1 MLGEVIGHYVIDVLL
16 GEGNFGRVFR
26 VHDINDKTKI
36 YALKQIEIQEKPE
49 KKYLE
54 NAIKLEKAN
63 LVKVENE
70 NSVKLFEAFDTDEYH
85 YLVFELCDSDLEKEF
100 KKHKKKQKRPY
111 NELEICLIISQLN
124 NCFKKMREEGII
136 HRDLKLANIL
146 IKYDKNI
153 PVIGFI
159 AKLSDFGLSK
169 ELSKENE
176 LTNTV
181 VGTPITRAPE
191 VFFSKWYNA
200 KADLWGIGVIIFKL
214 LYNALPFEAHSFE
227 GLKRELKS
235 WKQLII
241 PKDVN
246 NPISNECLDLLNKL
260 FVADPE
266 KRIEFD
272 EYFSHKF
279 FSNEHKKKLFEK
291 YTNID
296 YEKIINI
303 KKEIKINR
311 IILNDEEFK
320 KKFVKLRIIK
330 EYQGYNL
337 YKGRDEE
344 NKQNVY
350 IREISRGI
358 IDKSKENLDIFNK
371 EIQLLASLNNSYF
384 AKYLGIYE
392 TKTFY
397 YIILEYF
404 QGNILDDLIIKRKG
418 ILNDSL
424 NKSIM
429 LQLQFVLSEMKKRN
443 IILKNINSKSLIFA
457 YYQNENN
464 FMIKIFDYYINSIF
478 IKKDDK
484 SLNYKYEDLMS
495 NINNENKEILSN
507 PNNSLMDIEPLIS
520 DENLENIL
528 EIIKKKMEFI
538 IKYFKEFFDDN
549 NMLETEAMSDYF
561 KEIIILLYFCLLE
574 CNIIISFLNINGD
587 TNLNEIDKTNQEIHF
602 LKLYLKNQQKYEY
615 TYINFLDD
623 SKIWYYNKENPSFD
637 YFLNI
642 FHNLKNEIYLILNNY
657 IEQNKNHFTIEKELK
672 NENNESN
679 IIDLEIGKKFIEKCL
694 KEGNLEKLF
703 SKLFENIISIYP
715 TSKRNKI
722 SKELNIVKYTLE
734 YLIFIKL
741 ILQNENNQF
750 SFHKIIGKTNNTI
763 CFSTFIGNK
772 IKYYRDKK
780 MLNLINENDDEPDE
794 NILLEKLINFYIKI
808 IKYTQ

>member
-1 MLGEVIGHYVIDVLL
+1 MLGEIIGHYVKDSFL
-16 GEGNFGRVFR
+16 GGGNFGKVFR

-36 YALKQIEIQEKPE
+36 YALKQIEIQEKE
-49 KKYLE
+49 YLE
-54 NAIKLEKAN
+54 NAIKLEKAI

-100 KKHKKKQKRPY
+100 KLHRRKQKRPY

-124 NCFKKMREEGII
+124 NCLKKMREETII
-136 HRDLKLANIL
+136 HRDLKLPNIL

-159 AKLSDFGLSK
+159 VKLSDFGLSK

-181 VGTPITRAPE
+181 VGSPVTRAPE
-191 VFFSKWYNA
+191 VLFSKGYNA
-200 KADLWGIGVIIFKL
+200 KADLWGIGVIIFQL
-214 LYNALPFEAHSFE
+214 LYNTLPFKAHTRE
-227 GLKRELKS
+227 ELERELRS

-260 FVADPE
+260 FVRDPA
-266 KRIEFD
+266 KRIDFD
-272 EYFSHKF
+272 EYFRHKF
-279 FSNEHKKKLFEK
+279 FSDEHKIKLFKK

-296 YEKIINI
+296 YEKIINV
-303 KKEIKINR
+303 KKEVKINR
-311 IILNDEEFK
+311 ITLDDGEFG

-330 EYQGYNL
+330 EYQGYKL
-337 YKGRDEE
+337 YKGRNEE

-350 IREISRGI
+350 IREISRDM

-371 EIQLLASLNNSYF
+371 EIQLLASLNNPYF
-384 AKYLGIYE
+384 AKYIGIYE

-404 QGNILDDLIIKRKG
+404 QGNILDDFIIKRKG

-424 NKSIM
+424 NKSIK
-429 LQLQFVLSEMKKRN
+429 LQLQFDLNEMKKRN

-464 FMIKIFDYYINSIF
+464 FTIKIFDYYINSLF

-484 SLNYKYEDLMS
+484 SLNYKYEDLMP
-495 NINNENKEILSN
+495 NNNENKENLSN
-507 PNNSLMDIEPLIS
+507 QNNSFVDIQPRIS

-528 EIIKKKMEFI
+528 EIIKNKIEFI
-538 IKYFKEFFDDN
+538 IKYFKEFFDDK
-549 NMLETEAMSDYF
+549 NMLEIEAMSDYF
-561 KEIIILLYFCLLE
+561 KEIIILLYFCFLE

-587 TNLNEIDKTNQEIHF
+587 TNLNEIDKNNQEIHY
-602 LKLYLKNQQKYEY
+602 LKLYLKIKQKYEY
-615 TYINFLDD
+615 SYINFLDD

-672 NENNESN
+672 NENSENN
-679 IIDLEIGKKFIEKCL
+679 IIDLEIGKKFIEKCI

-715 TSKRNKI
+715 THKRDKI
-722 SKELNIVKYTLE
+722 SKQLMIVKYTLE
-734 YLIFIKL
+734 YIIFIKL

-750 SFHKIIGKTNNTI
+750 SFHKIIEKTNNTI

-780 MLNLINENDDEPDE
+780 MLNLINENDDETDE

-808 IKYTQ
+808 IKYIQ